1 MLNSETNIMKN
12 KTKTI
17 GIRITDEEYQML
29 LKEALLLS
37 KQEKKIMTISHVIRK
52 MLKTNEK

>member
-1 MLNSETNIMKN
+1 MKN